1 VGVRSTLIA
10 VQVTRVI
17 AGFTLV
23 VSLSA
28 CGGSSIDAHRLAV
41 LSQDPLATAQ
51 APNTTP
57 WIPAVDT
64 ADAIKRNGSAGSG
77 NGIGFG
83 GTSPTLVQ
91 VTHHLRGSATA
102 ALRFYAETAIRSG
115 WRVFPIHCYAYG
127 DSFTANKK
135 FPGWVASADVGILRR
150 NGEPAVTLNIETDY
164 HGRGSETVL
173 PHTAAKPL
181 TVQGLASTCIGARRN
196 AQIAQAVACIA
207 ADRNSTQARATRML
221 R

>member
-1 VGVRSTLIA
+1 MHVRSTLLVMRMA
-10 VQVTRVI
+10 RAL
-17 AGFTLV
+17 AGLAFV

-91 VTHHLRGSATA
+91 VTRHLHGSPSA

-115 WRVFPIHCYAYG
+115 WRVFPIHCYASG
-127 DSFTANKK
+127 DSFTANKQ
-135 FPGWVASADVGILRR
+135 FPGWVATADIGILGQ
-150 NGEPAVTLNIETDY
+150 NGEPAVTINIETDY
-164 HGRGSETVL
+164 HGGAEAVL
-173 PHTAAKPL
+173 PQTAVKPL
-181 TVQGLASTCIGARRN
+181 TVQGLASTCIGR
-196 AQIAQAVACIA
+196 
-207 ADRNSTQARATRML
+207 SP
-221 R
+221 

>member
-1 VGVRSTLIA
+1 VLGIGQSVRVWPTPSV
-10 VQVTRVI
+10 VQAKRSI
-17 AGFTLV
+17 AGLAFV

-51 APNTTP
+51 APDTTP
-57 WIPAVDT
+57 WRPAVDT
-64 ADAIKRNGSAGSG
+64 ADAIKRNGRAGSG

-91 VTHHLRGSATA
+91 VSHHLQGPPSA

-115 WRVFPIHCYAYG
+115 WRVFIIHCYAYG
-127 DSFTANKK
+127 NSFTASKQ
-135 FPGWVASADVGILRR
+135 FPGWVATADVGTLRLE
-150 NGEPAVTLNIETDY
+150 GEPAVTINIETDY

-173 PHTAAKPL
+173 PPTDIKPL
-181 TVQGLASTCIGARRN
+181 TIQGLASTCIG
-196 AQIAQAVACIA
+196 
-207 ADRNSTQARATRML
+207 DSP
-221 R
+221 

>member
-51 APNTTP
+51 APDTSP

-83 GTSPTLVQ
+83 GISPTLVQ
-91 VTHHLRGSATA
+91 VTHHLQRSPSA
-102 ALRFYAETAIRSG
+102 ALRFYAETAIRTG
-115 WRVFPIHCYAYG
+115 RRVFPIHCYAYG
-127 DSFTANKK
+127 DSLTASKQ
-135 FPGWVASADVGILRR
+135 FPGWAATADVGTLRFK
-150 NGEPAVTLNIETDY
+150 GAPAATINIETGY

-173 PHTAAKPL
+173 PETAVKPM
-181 TVQGLASTCIGARRN
+181 TVQGLASTCIGG
-196 AQIAQAVACIA
+196 
-207 ADRNSTQARATRML
+207 SP
-221 R
+221 

>member
-1 VGVRSTLIA
+1 MR
-10 VQVTRVI
+10 VTRAL
-17 AGFTLV
+17 AGLAFV

-64 ADAIKRNGSAGSG
+64 ADAIKRNGNAGSG

-83 GTSPTLVQ
+83 GTSPTVVQ
-91 VTHHLRGSATA
+91 VTHHLHGSPSS

-127 DSFTANKK
+127 DSFTANKQ
-135 FPGWVASADVGILRR
+135 FPGWVATADVGILRR
-150 NGEPAVTLNIETDY
+150 NGEPAVTINIETDY
-164 HGRGSETVL
+164 HGGASETLL
-173 PHTAAKPL
+173 PQTAVKPL
-181 TVQGLASTCIGARRN
+181 TVQGLASTCIGG
-196 AQIAQAVACIA
+196 
-207 ADRNSTQARATRML
+207 SP
-221 R
+221 